1 MSIKIF
7 LSIVIIVMTGFFQ
20 AHEKGAPKISF
31 EKTTADFGVFTE
43 KSPKHKAVFK
53 FTNTGDKPLIIIRVR
68 ASCGC
73 TTPTFSKAPIMPGKN
88 GTVTVEYDGTNRAPG
103 FFQKSINVYTN
114 DSIGMV
120 RLYIKGEMKRE
131 SKQ

>member
-1 MSIKIF
+1 MSIKRF
-7 LSIVIIVMTGFFQ
+7 LSIVIILMAGFYQ
-20 AHEKGAPKISF
+20 AYTQNLPKISF

-53 FTNTGDKPLIIIRVR
+53 FTNTGNKPLIIIRVR

-73 TTPTFSKAPIMPGKN
+73 TTPTFSKAPIMPGKS

-120 RLYIKGEMKRE
+120 RLYIKGEMKITSR
-131 SKQ
+131 K